1 MHSKIPKVP
10 SPMDLYNFPPKC
22 DPLCKKKP
30 PQIIDMS
37 TSGHLKFQGTN
48 RATFVGT
55 TSNIMFDTTST
66 SLGIGVTG
74 TDHPSSN
81 LYITGNAY
89 VSSNIA
95 VGGVL
100 TMGTVNVVARHDL
113 ESVTA
118 TGNITPLTVEF
129 TNPTTSLVASGNV
142 EVGTA
147 NLFVDT
153 VNNRVGIGTTSP
165 QEKLDVAG
173 TAPYLS
179 ITDTR
184 TSSGGTTGRDLG
196 GVVFRTKDI
205 TDPSPETGDFLAKI
219 QVTAQNAGSF
229 PDGSLNFFVSD
240 DGDLLSSPSMV
251 IEGVTGNVGVGT
263 VNPGAQLE
271 VVKGTTAAPLTTE
284 TTVMQL
290 NSTISGST
298 GTAAS
303 YFKFQH
309 VPESSPVDW
318 TDWSGRLQFVTD
330 TTNQGYM
337 EFNPPG
343 SGYGIAFGN
352 TGGGSAA
359 GEIMRLLG
367 TGQVGI
373 GYNNP
378 SEKLEVNG
386 NIRANHLNLDGTQL
400 VNNLQIASTAG
411 TWHELADTSALTSGL
426 YIFQVTW
433 GSAADNTTRIWS
445 GGTSFDLYVRAGISG
460 IYNSS
465 ALETISH
472 NPVYHYRTVSGYLFG
487 HDSNS
492 VNGNYGQQTIYIQ
505 SPQSSVTINGLSV
518 VAYKIG

>member
-1 MHSKIPKVP
+1 MPIGTPVGNLDIANATLRTSNLETQNIKIG
-10 SPMDLYNFPPKC
+10 S
-22 DPLCKKKP
+22 
-30 PQIIDMS
+30 I
-37 TSGHLKFQGTN
+37 
-48 RATFVGT
+48 FVGT
-55 TSNIMFDTTST
+55 GNSLEETANVGNSMSNTIQFTNTHTAFTTT
-66 SLGIGVTG
+66 GNVTVGKELTVTG
-74 TDHPSSN
+74 NVKVSTD
-81 LYITGNAY
+81 
-89 VSSNIA
+89 
-95 VGGVL
+95 
-100 TMGTVNVVARHDL
+100 
-113 ESVTA
+113 
-118 TGNITPLTVEF
+118 F
-129 TNPTTSLVASGNV
+129 
-142 EVGTA
+142 
-147 NLFVDT
+147 FVDT
-153 VNNRVGIGTTSP
+153 VNSMVGIGT
-165 QEKLDVAG
+165 
-173 TAPYLS
+173 
-179 ITDTR
+179 
-184 TSSGGTTGRDLG
+184 
-196 GVVFRTKDI
+196 
-205 TDPSPETGDFLAKI
+205 
-219 QVTAQNAGSF
+219 
-229 PDGSLNFFVSD
+229 VS
-240 DGDLLSSPSMV
+240 
-251 IEGVTGNVGVGT
+251 
-263 VNPGAQLE
+263 PGAQLE

-337 EFNPPG
+337 EFNPSG
-343 SGYGIAFGN
+343 SEYGIAFGN

-373 GYNNP
+373 GYDNP

-411 TWHELADTSALTSGL
+411 NWHELADTSALTSGL

-460 IYNSS
+460 IYNYTPF
-465 ALETISH
+465 ETISH
-472 NPVYHYRTVSGYLFG
+472 NPVYHYRTVGGYLFG
-487 HDSNS
+487 HESNS
-492 VNGNYGQQTIYIQ
+492 VGASYGQQTIYIQ